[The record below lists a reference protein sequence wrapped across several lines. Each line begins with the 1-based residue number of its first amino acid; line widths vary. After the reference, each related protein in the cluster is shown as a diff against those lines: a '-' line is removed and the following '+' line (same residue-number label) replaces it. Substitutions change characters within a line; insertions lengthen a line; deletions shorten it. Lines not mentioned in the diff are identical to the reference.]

1 MSEKKRMK
9 VSVDGKAYTV
19 ISTETAQHIRTVE
32 EIVNEQFRQ
41 LKQEMKNVTNED
53 VAILLALNT
62 VSQQIQLT
70 QEVMNLRKQLNNRFQ
85 DSHTLKGQNTSVFAK
100 NSTRRSVHAQQMSF
114 DDFVSSKETIS

>member
-32 EIVNEQFRQ
+32 EIVNEQFQQ

-62 VSQQIQLT
+62 VSKQIQLT